1 MNLRG
6 ALEKGVW
13 VFFILTL
20 IFGVYSQLAVKQP
33 SAEFLATSANK
44 FERYMQQ
51 EARVFGRWQSKI
63 DLNQATEFE
72 GWQHLLRGSGL
83 TGFIQVYRNDSLV
96 FWNNSRFTIRP
107 KEEDSLGFVSLE
119 NLSGYLLQQQLGPF
133 KLLYL
138 IPLRDNFAYENRYLQ
153 NTYFIRFDAIDEIR
167 LMPAG
172 GVGQPVKGPD
182 GRVAFHIGIQGNPGF
197 VNLPSNERYS
207 GSSFLLAIAAAIFL
221 FFLRIEFDQ
230 VRRKPW
236 YSLVEF
242 MFPVVVIR
250 VLLFNYR
257 SELGLSALPL
267 FDPAI
272 FASHWLLPS
281 FGDLL
286 LHLLVIALFLLFLFR
301 YRVIYHDRQKD
312 FQRVFSTYPMLF
324 LISMLVVFFF
334 LVSLL
339 ICRDLVF
346 SSDIPIGIDQLFE
359 FNSYTYLAI
368 ATYLIFIGMNAA
380 TFYVLFKYLL
390 RVKRFQ
396 KLVVLLFTIALFI
409 TWVFSFT
416 GEQVWLRKYAIW
428 WVLLAGIL
436 IWLHQQSWR
445 QRQTYYTLV
454 ALWSMFVGYQVSEA
468 LFRKQIENARYTAR
482 KIYAPN
488 DATAVYLLLDL
499 VPRLQSDELLKSQS
513 VVTADDQQRL
523 QTRLGY
529 EYFKGYLEKYLLAE
543 TSVLSGLPIL
553 PQQTENISEDL
564 QQFDRFSMLRQFKQ
578 NARQGYIMRI
588 PFVGPQNSVDTLVM
602 RLLQKS
608 LKPESP
614 LPNLLIEG
622 DLVSRES
629 FSSFSFAVYERNQL
643 IQQGGKYPYQ
653 LIDNSWKNSEGE
665 FNLIQ
670 LDGLSHFIYRP
681 DDANIIVVSFA
692 AAGWVRPLSVASGL
706 FILAI
711 LLLFLANRV
720 VDTNAKWQLFVRLS
734 YRNRIEIA
742 LIGSVL
748 AILLFIGYITIT
760 YTVLRSKSNTEEL
773 VTGRLQDIQSAV
785 EGGLRLKQGLLQ
797 ISTSQ
802 RSELNQVAGNL
813 QADFSIFDLQ
823 GRLAFSS
830 QAKLYERGLLG
841 NYMNPEAYNEVARAQ
856 RTIFLQNEEI
866 GGFSFTS
873 AYVPLRDSKS
883 QLVGILNMPSFDT
896 DAQEQ
901 AELNEFVGNLI
912 SIYFIIL
919 LVASVIVFWLAE
931 RITSPI
937 QLITQVINRTKEG
950 LRGQM
955 PDWKRAD
962 EIGVLISS
970 YNAMV
975 QELDQSAVLL
985 ARSER
990 ESAWREM
997 ARQISHEIR
1006 NPLTPMKLKLQRL
1019 LRDFSENPERFK
1031 ERFKGE
1037 TALVLEQIDVLAAVA
1052 GEFSSF
1058 AQVQVGEKAVF
1069 DLRDSLN
1076 SVVGLYDQGGKLQFT
1091 DLTRP
1096 ETQIAQGNAL
1106 VLRERHACL
1115 VYGDAMQIQRAFQNL
1130 IKNALQAVPENRIPE
1145 IKVHLS
1151 KSENQWIV
1159 EVSDNGTGISAE
1171 NRDRIFQPNFTTKS
1185 SGMGLGLAIV
1195 KKIMEQNDGQVGF
1208 ETTEGVGSRFYVR
1221 LPVYQEAE

>member
-1 MNLRG
+1 MKRR
-6 ALEKGVW
+6 AVLEVGVW
-13 VFFILTL
+13 VIFVFTL
-20 IFGVYSQLAVKQP
+20 LFGVYSQLAVKQP
-33 SAEFLATSANK
+33 SAEFLASAAGK

-51 EARVFGRWQSKI
+51 EARIFNRWQKQKELQEAAAFESWQQ
-63 DLNQATEFE
+63 LLQA
-72 GWQHLLRGSGL
+72 QGL
-83 TGFIQVYRNDSLV
+83 GGFIQVYKDDSLI
-96 FWNNSRFTIRP
+96 FWNNNRFTTAIQP
-107 KEEDSLGFVSLE
+107 AQQQGFVALE
-119 NLSGYLLQQQLGPF
+119 NLSGYLIRHQAGAYRLC
-133 KLLYL
+133 YL
-138 IPLRDNFAYENRYLQ
+138 IPLRDNYAYENRYLQ
-153 NTYFIRFDAIDEIR
+153 NRYFLDFDAIDEIR
-167 LMPAG
+167 LLPAG
-172 GVGQPVKGPD
+172 GIGQPVDGPD
-182 GRVAFHIGIQGNPGF
+182 GTVAFHIGLQGNPGYI
-197 VNLPSNERYS
+197 NLPSNERFS
-207 GSSFLLAIAAAIFL
+207 GSSFLIAIAAAIFL
-221 FFLRIEFDQ
+221 FFLRIERGQ
-230 VRRKPW
+230 VVQKPW
-236 YSLVEF
+236 YSLLEF
-242 MFPVVVIR
+242 MLPVIIIR
-250 VLLFNYR
+250 ILLFHYR
-257 SELGLSALPL
+257 AELGLGALPL

-286 LHLLVIALFLLFLFR
+286 LHLLVIVLFLLFLFR
-301 YRVIYHDRQKD
+301 YRGIYHQRQDGFK
-312 FQRVFSTYPMLF
+312 RVFRSFPALF
-324 LISMLVVFFF
+324 LLSMLVVFFF

-359 FNSYTYLAI
+359 FNVYTYLALF
-368 ATYLIFIGMNAA
+368 TYLVFICINAA
-380 TFYVLFKYLL
+380 TFYLLFKYLL
-390 RVKRFQ
+390 RDKSVMW
-396 KLVVLLFTIALFI
+396 LALLFVAITLFI
-409 TWVFSFT
+409 IWVFSFT
-416 GEQVWLRKYAIW
+416 GEQVWLRKYAVW
-428 WVLLAGIL
+428 WILLTAIIFWL
-436 IWLHQQSWR
+436 LLHQWR
-445 QRQTYYTLV
+445 QRQTYYVLV
-454 ALWSMFVGYQVSEA
+454 SLWSMFVGYQVSEA

-499 VPRLQSDELLKSQS
+499 VPRLQEDELLKSQTIA
-513 VVTADDQQRL
+513 TADDQQRL

-543 TSVLSGLPIL
+543 TNVYAGPALE
-553 PQQTENISEDL
+553 PQQRETVYEDL

-578 NARQGYIMRI
+578 NARQGYTMRV
-588 PFVGPQNSVDTLVM
+588 PFVGPANTVDTLVM

-629 FSSFSFAVYERNQL
+629 FSSFSFAVYEQNQL

-706 FILAI
+706 FTLTI

-720 VDTNAKWQLFVRLS
+720 VDTRASWQRFVRLS

-785 EGGLRLKQGLLQ
+785 EGGLRLRTGLLQ
-797 ISTSQ
+797 ISPAQ
-802 RSELNQVAGNL
+802 RSELNQVSGNL

-823 GRLAFSS
+823 GRLIFSS
-830 QAKLYERGLLG
+830 QTKLYERGLLG
-841 NYMNPEAYNEVARAQ
+841 NYMHPLAYNEVARSQ
-856 RTIFLQNEEI
+856 RTIFLQSEEI
-866 GGFSFTS
+866 GNFSFTS

-901 AELNEFVGNLI
+901 AELNEFVGNLV
-912 SIYFIIL
+912 SLYFIIL
-919 LVASVIVFWLAE
+919 LAASVIVFWLAE

-937 QLITQVINRTKEG
+937 QLVTQVINRTKEG

-955 PDWKRAD
+955 PNWKRED
-962 EIGVLISS
+962 EIGVLINS

-975 QELDQSAVLL
+975 EELDQSAVLL

-1019 LRDFSENPERFK
+1019 LRDFTENPDRFK
-1031 ERFKGE
+1031 ERFKSE
-1037 TALVLEQIDVLAAVA
+1037 TGLVLEQIDVLAAVA

-1058 AQVQVGEKAVF
+1058 AQVQVGEKSVF
-1069 DLRDSLN
+1069 DLRDSLQ
-1076 SVVGLYDQGGKLQFT
+1076 SVVSLYDQGGKLQFV

-1096 ETQIAQGNAL
+1096 AIELPQGNAIL
-1106 VLRERHACL
+1106 VRERHACEAF
-1115 VYGDAMQIQRAFQNL
+1115 GDAMQIQRAFQNL
-1130 IKNALQAVPENRIPE
+1130 IKNALQAVPEERMPE
-1145 IKVHLS
+1145 VKVTLS
-1151 KSENQWIV
+1151 RTDALWVV
-1159 EVSDNGTGISAE
+1159 EVTDNGTGISPE

-1195 KKIMEQNDGQVGF
+1195 KKIMEQNEGQVGF

-1221 LPVYQEAE
+1221 LPVYQEPT

>member
-1 MNLRG
+1 MKKR
-6 ALEKGVW
+6 AFLEVGVW
-13 VFFILTL
+13 GIFIFTL
-20 IFGVYSQLAVKQP
+20 LFGVYSQMAVKQP
-33 SAEFLATSANK
+33 VAEFLAGAAGK

-51 EARVFGRWQSKI
+51 EARVFKKWHSKEE
-63 DLNQATEFE
+63 LRAAVEFE
-72 GWQHLLRGSGL
+72 FWQQKLQSQGL
-83 TGFIQVYRNDSLV
+83 GGFLQVYQDDSLI
-96 FWNNSRFTIRP
+96 FWNNSRFTGAFEPTQIT
-107 KEEDSLGFVSLE
+107 GFVALE
-119 NLSGYLLQQQLGPF
+119 NLSGYLIKQQTAGYNLF
-133 KLLYL
+133 YL
-138 IPLRDNFAYENRYLQ
+138 IPLRDNYAYENRFLQ
-153 NTYFIRFDAIDEIR
+153 NRYFLHFDAIDEIK
-167 LMPAG
+167 LLPVG
-172 GVGQPVKGPD
+172 GVGQPVRGPD
-182 GRVAFHIGIQGNPGF
+182 GQIAFHIGVQGNPGYI
-197 VNLPSNERYS
+197 NLPSNEKFS
-207 GSSFLLAIAAAIFL
+207 GSCFLLAIAAAIFL
-221 FFLRIEFDQ
+221 FFLRIEREQ
-230 VRRKPW
+230 VERKAW
-236 YSLVEF
+236 YSLLEF
-242 MFPVVVIR
+242 MLPVLIIR
-250 VLLFNYR
+250 ILLFQYR
-257 SELGLSALPL
+257 TELGLGALPL

-286 LHLLVIALFLLFLFR
+286 LHLLVIVLFLLFLFR
-301 YRVIYHDRQKD
+301 YRNIYHQKQAG
-312 FQRVFSTYPMLF
+312 FIRVFKSFPSLF

-359 FNSYTYLAI
+359 FNAYTYLALF
-368 ATYLIFIGMNAA
+368 TYLIFICINAA
-380 TFYVLFKYLL
+380 HFYLLFKYLL
-390 RVKRFQ
+390 RDKSLMRVS
-396 KLVVLLFTIALFI
+396 VLFMLIAGFI
-409 TWVFSFT
+409 IWVFSFT
-416 GEQVWLRKYAIW
+416 GEQVWLRKYAAW
-428 WVLLAGIL
+428 WVLLVGVVF
-436 IWLHQQSWR
+436 WLRLHRWR
-445 QRQTYYTLV
+445 HRQTYYILV

-488 DATAVYLLLDL
+488 DATAVYLFLDL
-499 VPRLQSDELLKSQS
+499 VPRLQEDDLLKNQAI
-513 VVTADDQQRL
+513 VTLDDQQRL
-523 QTRLGY
+523 QSRLGY

-543 TSVLSGLPIL
+543 TSVLQGPGVQ
-553 PQQTENISEDL
+553 PQQTVNIAEDL

-578 NARQGYIMRI
+578 NARQGYTMRV
-588 PFVGPQNSVDTLVM
+588 PFVGVNNTVDTLFM

-629 FSSFSFAVYERNQL
+629 FSSFSFAVYEENKL

-706 FILAI
+706 FTLAI

-720 VDTNAKWQLFVRLS
+720 VDTRASWRRFVRLS

-785 EGGLRLKQGLLQ
+785 EGGLRLRTGLLQ
-797 ISTSQ
+797 ISPAQ
-802 RSELNQVAGNL
+802 RSELNQVSGNL

-823 GRLAFSS
+823 GRLIFSS
-830 QAKLYERGLLG
+830 QTKMYERGLLG
-841 NYMNPEAYNEVARAQ
+841 NYMHPQAYNEVARSQ
-856 RTIFLQNEEI
+856 RTIFLQSEEI
-866 GGFSFTS
+866 GDFSFTS

-901 AELNEFVGNLI
+901 AELNEFVGNLV
-912 SIYFIIL
+912 SLYFIIL
-919 LVASVIVFWLAE
+919 LAASVIVFWLAE

-955 PDWKRAD
+955 PDWKRED
-962 EIGVLISS
+962 EIGVLINS

-1019 LRDFSENPERFK
+1019 LRDFTENPERFK
-1031 ERFKGE
+1031 DRFKSE
-1037 TALVLEQIDVLAAVA
+1037 TGLVLEQIDVLAAVA

-1058 AQVQVGEKAVF
+1058 AQVQVGEKSVF
-1069 DLRDSLN
+1069 DLRESLQ
-1076 SVVGLYDQGGKLQFT
+1076 SVVSLYDQGGKLQFV

-1096 ETQIAQGNAL
+1096 AIEIPQGNSIL
-1106 VLRERHACL
+1106 MRERQSCA
-1115 VYGDAMQIQRAFQNL
+1115 VFGDAMQIQRAFQNL
-1130 IKNALQAVPENRIPE
+1130 IKNALQAVPEERMPE
-1145 IKVHLS
+1145 VKVTLS
-1151 KSENQWIV
+1151 RSDALWVI
-1159 EVSDNGTGISAE
+1159 EVTDNGTGIAAE

-1195 KKIMEQNDGQVGF
+1195 KKIMEQNEGQVGF
-1208 ETTEGVGSRFYVR
+1208 ETTEGVGTRFYVR
-1221 LPVYQEAE
+1221 LPVYNEPA

>member
-1 MNLRG
+1 MKKR
-6 ALEKGVW
+6 AVLEIGVW
-13 VFFILTL
+13 VVFLTTL
-20 IFGVYSQLAVKQP
+20 LFGVYSQLAVKQP
-33 SAEFLATSANK
+33 SAAFLETAAGK

-51 EARVFGRWQSKI
+51 EARVFNRWSSKKE
-63 DLNQATEFE
+63 LKGASEFE
-72 GWQHLLRGSGL
+72 SWQQMLQEQGL
-83 TGFIQVYRNDSLV
+83 VGFLQVYRGDSLV
-96 FWNNSRFTIRP
+96 FWNSSRFTELP
-107 KEEDSLGFVSLE
+107 EQSLQTGFVSLK
-119 NLSGYLLQQQLGPF
+119 NLSGYLIQKEVEGVQ
-133 KLLYL
+133 LLYL
-138 IPLRDNFAYENRYLQ
+138 IPLRDNYAYENRYLQ
-153 NTYFIRFDAIDEIR
+153 NRYFIEFDAIDEIK
-167 LMPAG
+167 LLPSG
-172 GVGQPVKGPD
+172 GIGQAVRGPD
-182 GRVAFHIGIQGNPGF
+182 GKVAFHIGLQSNAGF
-197 VNLPSNERYS
+197 INLPSNEKFS
-207 GSSFLLAIAAAIFL
+207 GSSFLIAIAAAIYL
-221 FFLRIEFDQ
+221 FFLRIDREQ
-230 VRRKPW
+230 VERKPW
-236 YSLVEF
+236 YSLLEF
-242 MFPVVVIR
+242 MLPVLIIR

-257 SELGLSALPL
+257 TELGLGALPL

-286 LHLLVIALFLLFLFR
+286 LHLLVIVLFLLFLFR
-301 YRVIYHDRQKD
+301 YRSIYHNKRAN
-312 FQRVFSTYPMLF
+312 FSKAFSAFPAMF
-324 LISMLVVFFF
+324 SISILVVFFF

-346 SSDIPIGIDQLFE
+346 SSDIPIGIDQLFD
-359 FNSYTYLAI
+359 FNIYTYLALF
-368 ATYLIFIGMNAA
+368 TYLIFICINAA
-380 TFYVLFKYLL
+380 TFYLLFKYLL
-390 RVKRFQ
+390 REKSMWQVTM
-396 KLVVLLFTIALFI
+396 LFVAIAIFI
-409 TWVFSFT
+409 VWVFSFT
-416 GEQVWLRKYAIW
+416 GEQVWLRKYVIW
-428 WVLLAGIL
+428 WVLLAAVVV
-436 IWLHQQSWR
+436 WLKLHLWR
-445 QRQTYYTLV
+445 QRQTFYVLV
-454 ALWSMFVGYQVSEA
+454 ALWCMFVGYQVSEA

-499 VPRLQSDELLKSQS
+499 VPRLQADELLKNQS
-513 VVTADDQQRL
+513 LATADDQQRL

-543 TSVLSGLPIL
+543 TSVFPGPALE
-553 PQQTENISEDL
+553 PQQAENIDEDL

-578 NARQGYIMRI
+578 NARQGYTMRV
-588 PFVGPQNSVDTLVM
+588 PFVGPNNTIDTLFM

-629 FSSFSFAVYERNQL
+629 FSSFSFAVYEENQL

-720 VDTNAKWQLFVRLS
+720 VDTNASWRRFVRLS

-760 YTVLRSKSNTEEL
+760 YTVLRSKSNTEDL

-785 EGGLRLKQGLLQ
+785 EGGLRLRQGMLQ
-797 ISTSQ
+797 ISGSQ
-802 RSELNQVAGNL
+802 RSELNQVSGNL
-813 QADFSIFDLQ
+813 QADFSIFDLK
-823 GRLAFSS
+823 GKLVFSS
-830 QAKLYERGLLG
+830 QTKLFERGLLG
-841 NYMNPEAYNEVARAQ
+841 NYMHPMAYNEVARSQ
-856 RTIFLQNEEI
+856 RTIFLQSEEI
-866 GGFSFTS
+866 GNFSFTS

-901 AELNEFVGNLI
+901 AELNEFVGNLV

-919 LVASVIVFWLAE
+919 LAASVIVFWLAE
-931 RITSPI
+931 RITSPL

-955 PDWKRAD
+955 PDWKRKD

-970 YNAMV
+970 YNDMV

-1019 LRDFSENPERFK
+1019 LRDFTENPDRFK
-1031 ERFKGE
+1031 DRFRNE
-1037 TALVLEQIDVLAAVA
+1037 TSLVLEQIDVLAAVA

-1058 AQVQVGEKAVF
+1058 AQVQVGEKSVF
-1069 DLRDSLN
+1069 DLRESLE
-1076 SVVGLYDQGGKLQFT
+1076 SVVALYDQGGKLKLI

-1096 ETQIAQGNAL
+1096 TTEVTHANTKMLI
-1106 VLRERHACL
+1106 ERDACA
-1115 VYGDAMQIQRAFQNL
+1115 VYGDSMQIQRAFQNL
-1130 IKNALQAVPENRIPE
+1130 IKNALQAVPEERIPE
-1145 IKVHLS
+1145 IKVTLS
-1151 KSENQWIV
+1151 KSAELWVV
-1159 EVSDNGTGISAE
+1159 EVSDNGTGIPPE
-1171 NRDRIFQPNFTTKS
+1171 NRERIFQPNFTTKS

-1195 KKIMEQNDGQVGF
+1195 KKIMEQNEGQVGF

-1221 LPVYQEAE
+1221 LPVYHESA